1 VTVIDKVWESGNRD
15 FTNRDLYR
23 GRKLNDD
30 DSWWEDEADDSDSD
44 DDLERCPN
52 CNQWIYE
59 DAVSCPQCGY
69 YLTDSERHAHS
80 KPWMFVATVI
90 LCLLL
95 VLSWVVTF
103 F

>member
-1 VTVIDKVWESGNRD
+1 MDE
-15 FTNRDLYR
+15 
-23 GRKLNDD
+23 D
-30 DSWWEDEADDSDSD
+30 DSWWADEDDEQEPEG
-44 DDLERCPN
+44 DLERCPN
-52 CNQWIYE
+52 CHQWIYD

-69 YLTDSERHAHS
+69 YLTDADRESQSR
-80 KPWMFVATVI
+80 PWMFVATVI